1 MDVVQTERAL
11 ARLAVEV
18 DMSVMMVAL
27 ALFLA
32 QFVVE
37 YATSVLKGMHHI
49 MLQEQGECTEYARF
63 VHRWH
68 QGFHVAK
75 AHWGRMTEQSLV
87 HQYPVGCRFDAFS
100 CQLVCSFLT
109 VHLFGYCWVTVKI

>member
-1 MDVVQTERAL
+1 MRTEYLGQFETWNIDVVPTERAL

-49 MLQEQGECTEYARF
+49 MLQEQGECTEYAGF
-63 VHRWH
+63 LHRWH

-75 AHWGRMTEQSLV
+75 AHWG
-87 HQYPVGCRFDAFS
+87 G
-100 CQLVCSFLT
+100 
-109 VHLFGYCWVTVKI
+109 

>member
-1 MDVVQTERAL
+1 MRTESFGQFETWNMDVVQTERAL

-75 AHWGRMTEQSLV
+75 AHRG
-87 HQYPVGCRFDAFS
+87 
-100 CQLVCSFLT
+100 
-109 VHLFGYCWVTVKI
+109 

>member
-1 MDVVQTERAL
+1 MRTESFGQFKTWNMDVVQTERAL

-37 YATSVLKGMHHI
+37 YA
-49 MLQEQGECTEYARF
+49 
-63 VHRWH
+63 
-68 QGFHVAK
+68 
-75 AHWGRMTEQSLV
+75 
-87 HQYPVGCRFDAFS
+87 PP
-100 CQLVCSFLT
+100 
-109 VHLFGYCWVTVKI
+109 